1 MPGLKPCE
9 FFLLRYVPDA
19 VKGEFVNIGVV
30 LLGPAGTEMRFS
42 RDLARVRCMDP
53 DADLEMLSAVEAELR
68 RDLAQGES
76 RERLLKKLHDSF
88 SNTLQLSAVTGCL
101 AEDPQAEAD
110 LLARHYLETAAARK
124 GRSDRGAGPR
134 RRLFTQMR
142 SAFESQG
149 VWELMTRAIRAE
161 EFTLPGDPLEIDCGY
176 RPHGNGLLRMFHAVS
191 LQGSAESAK
200 VLAYSYP
207 QLRQGL
213 RRKHDRNAELTAV
226 VEDGLDRGRP
236 EIAFGMAALEQSEI
250 LIAPASEL
258 PRLAQRAREE
268 LKA

>member
-1 MPGLKPCE
+1 
-9 FFLLRYVPDA
+9 
-19 VKGEFVNIGVV
+19 
-30 LLGPAGTEMRFS
+30 
-42 RDLARVRCMDP
+42 LAN
-53 DADLEMLSAVEAELR
+53 
-68 RDLAQGES
+68 GES
-76 RERLLKKLHDSF
+76 RERLFKKLHDSF
-88 SNTLQLSAVTGCL
+88 SNTLQLSAMTGCL
-101 AEDPQAEAD
+101 TEDPQTEAD
-110 LLARHYLETAAARK
+110 RLANHYLETATARK
-124 GRSDRGAGPR
+124 VRSDRGAGPR
-134 RRLFTQMR
+134 RRLWTQMR
-142 SAFESQG
+142 SAFQDAG
-149 VWELMTRAIRAE
+149 VWELMTREIRAE

-207 QLRQGL
+207 QLREGL
-213 RRKHDRNAELTAV
+213 RRKHDRNAELTAI

-236 EIAFGMAALEQSEI
+236 ELSFSLAALEQSDI